1 MCYSRV
7 EAFLVINPSVRL
19 SWISNNWEDKWKNI
33 AIDKIKSLVSTFNHY
48 LYDGRQVNLMQ
59 MKTYHSDEKK
69 TPEDLA
75 KAVPP
80 VNPWLFYVDDLESDE
95 EGDIST
101 SEQTIEEEYM
111 AYVTSLPRRSTV
123 DPVKFWE
130 VNGTI
135 LPQFT
140 FLSF

>member
-1 MCYSRV
+1 
-7 EAFLVINPSVRL
+7 
-19 SWISNNWEDKWKNI
+19 
-33 AIDKIKSLVSTFNHY
+33 
-48 LYDGRQVNLMQ
+48 MQ
-59 MKTYHSDEKK
+59 MKTYRSDEKK
-69 TPEDLA
+69 TPEDSA

-111 AYVTSLPRRSTV
+111 AYVTSLPRHSTV

-130 VNGTI
+130 VNGII
-135 LPQFT
+135 LPQFAFLSSDNISHRLIMTPSQQYIGLPWIT
-140 FLSF
+140 FLFKLRLFLAKGCSLRVLDRKSVV